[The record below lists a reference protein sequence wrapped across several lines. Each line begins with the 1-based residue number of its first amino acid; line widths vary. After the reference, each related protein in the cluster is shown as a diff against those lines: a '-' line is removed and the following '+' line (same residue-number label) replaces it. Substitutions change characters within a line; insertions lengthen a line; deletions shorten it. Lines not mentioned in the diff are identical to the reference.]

1 MDNSVIKKLS
11 EELADNLNNN
21 ILPYWLRLED
31 PAGGY
36 FGRKDSSETL
46 HPEEPRGCIL
56 NARILWTFAAA
67 ARATGNQ
74 EYADAARRQFAW
86 FTKHFIDPEY
96 GGCYWSV
103 NADDTP
109 LDTKKQFYAIAFS
122 IYALSEY
129 YMLTKDEKAL
139 NTAIDLFHIIETHS
153 RDHNGEGYFE
163 ATTRDWQPIGDMRL
177 SDKDLNSSKTMNTH
191 LHILEGYTNLLR
203 VWRTD
208 ESIEATASLLRLFN
222 DTIVDKDSNHMGLFF
237 DDNMQRVDHAISY
250 GHDIEASWLMLE
262 AAEVIG
268 NKALYEE
275 TKEVTRKLALAALEG
290 LQPDGSLIYERHEDG
305 RLDSERHWW
314 VQAENIVGLTY
325 LARYHDMPEALDKA
339 LRCWDYVK
347 ANIVDTEN
355 GEWWGSRLPDGTIN
369 RREDKAGF
377 WKCPYHNSRMCLE
390 TLRQLPNI
398 KIHHA
403 HHAITS

>member
-109 LDTKKQFYAIAFS
+109 LDTILHA
-122 IYALSEY
+122 
-129 YMLTKDEKAL
+129 
-139 NTAIDLFHIIETHS
+139 
-153 RDHNGEGYFE
+153 
-163 ATTRDWQPIGDMRL
+163 
-177 SDKDLNSSKTMNTH
+177 DK
-191 LHILEGYTNLLR
+191 G
-203 VWRTD
+203 
-208 ESIEATASLLRLFN
+208 
-222 DTIVDKDSNHMGLFF
+222 
-237 DDNMQRVDHAISY
+237 
-250 GHDIEASWLMLE
+250 
-262 AAEVIG
+262 
-268 NKALYEE
+268 
-275 TKEVTRKLALAALEG
+275 
-290 LQPDGSLIYERHEDG
+290 
-305 RLDSERHWW
+305 
-314 VQAENIVGLTY
+314 
-325 LARYHDMPEALDKA
+325 
-339 LRCWDYVK
+339 
-347 ANIVDTEN
+347 
-355 GEWWGSRLPDGTIN
+355 
-369 RREDKAGF
+369 
-377 WKCPYHNSRMCLE
+377 
-390 TLRQLPNI
+390 
-398 KIHHA
+398 
-403 HHAITS
+403 

>member
-122 IYALSEY
+122 IYALSE
-129 YMLTKDEKAL
+129 
-139 NTAIDLFHIIETHS
+139 
-153 RDHNGEGYFE
+153 
-163 ATTRDWQPIGDMRL
+163 
-177 SDKDLNSSKTMNTH
+177 
-191 LHILEGYTNLLR
+191 
-203 VWRTD
+203 
-208 ESIEATASLLRLFN
+208 
-222 DTIVDKDSNHMGLFF
+222 
-237 DDNMQRVDHAISY
+237 
-250 GHDIEASWLMLE
+250 
-262 AAEVIG
+262 
-268 NKALYEE
+268 
-275 TKEVTRKLALAALEG
+275 
-290 LQPDGSLIYERHEDG
+290 
-305 RLDSERHWW
+305 
-314 VQAENIVGLTY
+314 
-325 LARYHDMPEALDKA
+325 
-339 LRCWDYVK
+339 
-347 ANIVDTEN
+347 
-355 GEWWGSRLPDGTIN
+355 
-369 RREDKAGF
+369 
-377 WKCPYHNSRMCLE
+377 
-390 TLRQLPNI
+390 
-398 KIHHA
+398 
-403 HHAITS
+403 